1 MSKHNVLHLHSQL
14 EKLTKQVGLVANFR
28 SHNDVLKEVFYS
40 ALNGSNRDNE
50 ALSDST
56 TIEAFFKN
64 LAGKIDKNWK
74 NISEKTEQSDLSIET
89 MSASKSFHVSF
100 EGLEEYSHKEWAAL
114 FYDIKIRV
122 KFLDCELLANA
133 TLTSSVI
140 ENKMETQGVTY
151 IALNGESIL
160 DIMKRE
166 SGSDNVSIT
175 HGAAGEVSRRLEDLI
190 DNYLLAV
197 GNMDVS
203 SDVYIPLSLGTL
215 NDIEMNFDSEATPSH
230 KLGAFDIRDLN
241 L

>member
-1 MSKHNVLHLHSQL
+1 MSEHNVLHLHSQL

-28 SHNDVLKEVFYS
+28 KHNDALKEVFYRS
-40 ALNGSNRDNE
+40 LNGSNRDNE

-56 TIEAFFKN
+56 TIEVFFNN
-64 LAGKIDKNWK
+64 LIGRIDKSWK
-74 NISEKTEQSDLSIET
+74 NISENTEKSDPSIET
-89 MSASKSFHVSF
+89 MSASKSFHVSI
-100 EGLEEYSHKEWAAL
+100 EGLEEFSHKEWAAL

-122 KFLDCELLANA
+122 KLLDCELLANA

-140 ENKMETQGVTY
+140 DNKMETQGVTY

-197 GNMDVS
+197 GNMDAS
-203 SDVYIPLSLGTL
+203 SDVYIPLPLETL
-215 NDIEMNFDSEATPSH
+215 NNIEMSFDSEATPSH